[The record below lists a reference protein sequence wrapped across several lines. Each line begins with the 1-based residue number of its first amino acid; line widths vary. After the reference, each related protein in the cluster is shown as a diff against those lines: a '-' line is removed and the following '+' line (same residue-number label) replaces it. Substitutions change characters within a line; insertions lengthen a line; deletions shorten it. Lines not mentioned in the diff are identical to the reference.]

1 MVLEKEI
8 KEVKK
13 KEESVLKFLM
23 KDFYELEAI
32 LSLIKEAEKEKT
44 EGNLGKAKTKV
55 EKALKRLR
63 GGFGG
68 ETRIERRLART
79 FQQLKKL
86 IKELEPFLVK
96 RHTADLKEINTL
108 IHNAE
113 VYNADLEKLGSRKG
127 GIQNVLEDAKKEISH
142 LDKISTTIKQA
153 EKDVQAFEVII
164 NLLLKKEKLLY
175 EFEVKQKEQPI
186 IHEPPLKIMTSE
198 ETRFD
203 LNESLTNIRYDGLK
217 YALEVTLVGFLTA
230 LDDHDSLRVAA
241 IIKTKDGKTLR
252 VFNDYN
258 HFLGHAEVEGIVK
271 MKKEGL
277 ETTGAEVYVTDQC
290 CYFFDKYEIIEKGNV
305 TEEIIIETTD
315 IRDSAFKAG
324 DKVIREVIKK
334 KEDGDRLII
343 KENYI
348 HPRLGK
354 MVREIIE
361 TPIKNGYLLTYIY
374 KGVEI
379 PREYVKVYQKNGKK
393 FGERHRGCAVTLSF
407 NKVGQINY
415 VLEEEL
421 YGQGN
426 SFCNSYGIKTEQIGN
441 KKLRK
446 ICQIIKDDKI
456 IYNSQDTDIP
466 KKERIRKF
474 NVSAQKF
481 NEAIENLLELDR
493 VFGYS
498 ILKGYKR
505 IQKMFSDM
513 AAYKIEVVKEEPTKI
528 EKKLRESLHK
538 AMKARNQLEMNV
550 IRNVL
555 TKIKYAEL
563 ERRKEQIGSIHPGRI
578 ETELVKI
585 RGKISEE
592 EILVGTK
599 EGKNDKLG
607 IIPKIIKE
615 NEKIIEEDF
624 KSSVLKIKEI
634 QEKYASADP
643 EEKAL
648 LEEQLRV
655 IEHEVSYG
663 QAAASKPINEKSN
676 HLISLIYENILLKSF
691 LPQKYTEEE
700 LKVVAQQVI
709 RENLETI
716 EKLGPK
722 RAVGKLMGTT
732 IGKYGKGKI
741 DPELLRNVL
750 TGLLAAA

>member
-1 MVLEKEI
+1 
-8 KEVKK
+8 
-13 KEESVLKFLM
+13 
-23 KDFYELEAI
+23 
-32 LSLIKEAEKEKT
+32 
-44 EGNLGKAKTKV
+44 
-55 EKALKRLR
+55 
-63 GGFGG
+63 
-68 ETRIERRLART
+68 
-79 FQQLKKL
+79 
-86 IKELEPFLVK
+86 
-96 RHTADLKEINTL
+96 
-108 IHNAE
+108 
-113 VYNADLEKLGSRKG
+113 
-127 GIQNVLEDAKKEISH
+127 
-142 LDKISTTIKQA
+142 
-153 EKDVQAFEVII
+153 
-164 NLLLKKEKLLY
+164 
-175 EFEVKQKEQPI
+175 
-186 IHEPPLKIMTSE
+186 
-198 ETRFD
+198 
-203 LNESLTNIRYDGLK
+203 
-217 YALEVTLVGFLTA
+217 
-230 LDDHDSLRVAA
+230 
-241 IIKTKDGKTLR
+241 
-252 VFNDYN
+252 
-258 HFLGHAEVEGIVK
+258 
-271 MKKEGL
+271 
-277 ETTGAEVYVTDQC
+277 
-290 CYFFDKYEIIEKGNV
+290 
-305 TEEIIIETTD
+305 
-315 IRDSAFKAG
+315 
-324 DKVIREVIKK
+324 
-334 KEDGDRLII
+334 
-343 KENYI
+343 
-348 HPRLGK
+348 
-354 MVREIIE
+354 
-361 TPIKNGYLLTYIY
+361 
-374 KGVEI
+374 
-379 PREYVKVYQKNGKK
+379 
-393 FGERHRGCAVTLSF
+393 
-407 NKVGQINY
+407 
-415 VLEEEL
+415 
-421 YGQGN
+421 
-426 SFCNSYGIKTEQIGN
+426 
-441 KKLRK
+441 
-446 ICQIIKDDKI
+446 
-456 IYNSQDTDIP
+456 
-466 KKERIRKF
+466 
-474 NVSAQKF
+474 
-481 NEAIENLLELDR
+481 
-493 VFGYS
+493 
-498 ILKGYKR
+498 
-505 IQKMFSDM
+505 M

-634 QEKYASADP
+634 QEKYASADS